1 MPDVKA
7 DPFVQLRLLD
17 LQQVD
22 TALNQLVHRRRTLP
36 ELATIADCEKR
47 AADLRTQL
55 VDAETTQADL
65 AGEQRRLES
74 DVETVRL
81 RAEKDQQRM
90 TAAGVPAKE
99 ITGLQHEVTS
109 LARRQSVLEDEL
121 LELME
126 RQEGADTRVRELST
140 ELASVA
146 DERSAAEAARDEVFA
161 ELADAETTRTA
172 QRAELSA
179 GLPADLLTL
188 YDKVRQAGGGIGA
201 AMLRHR
207 RCEGCRLELAGSE
220 LSAVRTAKPDDVL
233 RCDNCGRILIRTDES
248 GL

>member
-22 TALNQLVHRRRTLP
+22 TALNQLAHRRRNLP
-36 ELATIADCEKR
+36 ELATIADCDSR
-47 AADLRTQL
+47 AAELRSQL
-55 VDAETTQADL
+55 VDAQTSQADL
-65 AGEQRRLES
+65 AAEQRRLEA

-90 TAAGVPAKE
+90 TASGVPAKE
-99 ITGLQHEVTS
+99 IAGLQHEVTS
-109 LARRQSVLEDEL
+109 LARRQNVLEDEL

-126 RQEGADTRVRELST
+126 RQEGADARVRELAA
-140 ELASVA
+140 ELDSVIA
-146 DERSAAEAARDEVFA
+146 DRTAAEAARDQAFA
-161 ELADAETTRTA
+161 ELADSEAARTA
-172 QRAELSA
+172 QRTELAA
-179 GLPADLLTL
+179 GLPDDLLAL

-201 AMLRHR
+201 AMLRQR
-207 RCEGCRLELAGSE
+207 RCEGCRLDLSGSE
-220 LSAVRTAKPDDVL
+220 LSAVRTAKPEDVL
-233 RCDNCGRILIRTDES
+233 RCDNCRRILIRTAES